1 MPYHIKKP
9 GVLVSGDVY
18 WKTPSTWTQTYADR
32 TQLTNKTNA
41 DNMVKQTGKEGK
53 NGGFIGATVVTE

>member
-1 MPYHIKKP
+1 MYI
-9 GVLVSGDVY
+9 GSLQN
-18 WKTPSTWTQTYADR
+18 TWTQTYADR

>member
-18 WKTPSTWTQTYADR
+18 WKSPSTWTQTYADR

-41 DNMVKQTGKEGK
+41 ENMIKQTGKEGK
-53 NGGFIGATVVTE
+53 NGGFKGASVVTE